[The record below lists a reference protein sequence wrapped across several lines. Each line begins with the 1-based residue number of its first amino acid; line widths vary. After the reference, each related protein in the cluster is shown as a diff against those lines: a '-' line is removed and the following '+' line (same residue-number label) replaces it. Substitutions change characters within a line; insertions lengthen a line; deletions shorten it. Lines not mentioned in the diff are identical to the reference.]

1 MAFKMKG
8 FSGFKQTK
16 GNNPARTFGTKFQE
30 EKPIKLNPR
39 GTNIRL
45 PKSTVDKPMNYGMR
59 KTFSK
64 VPPPPSTGQKITNI
78 LKKHPAYVIGTKIS
92 DYAYDKLKNLKGSK
106 KTLYKG
112 KVKRNDKIA

>member
-39 GTNIRL
+39 STNIKL
-45 PKSTVDKPMNYGMR
+45 PTSPIGEPTRSNRR
-59 KTFSK
+59 KTFGA
-64 VPPPPSTGQKITNI
+64 PPPSTGQKIINV
-78 LKKHPAYVIGTKIS
+78 LKKHPSYTIGGKLL
-92 DYAYDKLKNLKGSK
+92 DYTYDKLKNLKGSK
-106 KTLYKG
+106 KTLYRG

>member
-45 PKSTVDKPMNYGMR
+45 PKSQKTVSFR
-59 KTFSK
+59 
-64 VPPPPSTGQKITNI
+64 
-78 LKKHPAYVIGTKIS
+78 
-92 DYAYDKLKNLKGSK
+92 
-106 KTLYKG
+106 
-112 KVKRNDKIA
+112 

>member
-59 KTFSK
+59 KKFSK
-64 VPPPPSTGQKITNI
+64 APLAPKSKFRDIARKFGVY
-78 LKKHPAYVIGTKIS
+78 LIS
-92 DYAYDKLKNLKGSK
+92 
-106 KTLYKG
+106 
-112 KVKRNDKIA
+112 